1 MNAIK
6 TLAKLHNWNVPT
18 TCPIC
23 GSELELS
30 ENHCQL
36 KCVNDFCQSKTA
48 GRINKWTGILDV
60 KEFGLRTINLLI
72 DNGVVDSISSLYKMD
87 LNKIAKIEGMGK
99 RSAEKMKKELD
110 AHKTMTLAKFIAG
123 YNIEGVGEKVIEN
136 IISSKKFKN
145 FDDFFAYSNSPT
157 RFTCDGVGD
166 VISTKLAEGL
176 KALKSDMEKTLQFVT
191 IKNAAPKK
199 VVAGGSLCGK
209 SFCFTG
215 AASMPRKKLWELVE
229 KNGGVVHEGIKKDTD
244 YLVLADVN
252 STSGKAKAARKQGVT
267 LLSEADFVKM
277 CGV

>member
-18 TCPIC
+18 VCPIC
-23 GSELELS
+23 GGELELS

-72 DNGVVDSISSLYKMD
+72 DNGIVDSISSLYKMD

-110 AHKTMTLAKFIAG
+110 AHKEMTLAKFIAG

-136 IISSKKFKN
+136 IIKFYNFKTLSDFYVSTSSQ
-145 FDDFFAYSNSPT
+145 
-157 RFTCDGVGD
+157 RFVCDGVGS
-166 VISTKLAEGL
+166 VISTKLSEGL

-199 VVAGGSLCGK
+199 VVAGGSLGGK

-215 AASMPRKKLWELVE
+215 AASMPRKKL
-229 KNGGVVHEGIKKDTD
+229 
-244 YLVLADVN
+244 
-252 STSGKAKAARKQGVT
+252 
-267 LLSEADFVKM
+267 
-277 CGV
+277 

>member
-1 MNAIK
+1 MNAIQ

-18 TCPIC
+18 VCPIC
-23 GSELELS
+23 GGELELS

-48 GRINKWTGILDV
+48 GRINKWTGTLDV

-72 DNGVVDSISSLYKMD
+72 DNGVVDSISSLYTMD

-110 AHKTMTLAKFIAG
+110 AHKEITLAKFIAG

-136 IISSKKFKN
+136 IIKFYN
-145 FDDFFAYSNSPT
+145 FKTLNDFFGSTSSQ
-157 RFTCDGVGD
+157 RFVCDGVGD

-191 IKNAAPKK
+191 IKSAAPKK
-199 VVAGGSLCGK
+199 VVAGGGSLGGK

-215 AASMPRKKLWELVE
+215 AASRPRKELWELVE
-229 KNGGVVHEGIKKDTD
+229 KNGGVIHESMKKDTD
-244 YLVLADVN
+244 VLVLADVN
-252 STSGKAKAARKQGVT
+252 STSSKAVKARKQGTT
-267 LLSEADFVKM
+267 LMTEEDFVKL
-277 CGV
+277 CGK

>member
-1 MNAIK
+1 MNAIQ

-18 TCPIC
+18 VCPIC
-23 GSELELS
+23 GGELELS

-48 GRINKWTGILDV
+48 GRINKWTGTLDV

-72 DNGVVDSISSLYKMD
+72 DNGVVDSISSLYTMD

-110 AHKTMTLAKFIAG
+110 VHKEITLAKFIAG

-136 IISSKKFKN
+136 IIKFYN
-145 FDDFFAYSNSPT
+145 FKTLNDFFGSTSSQ
-157 RFTCDGVGD
+157 RFVCDGVGD

-191 IKNAAPKK
+191 IKSAAPKK
-199 VVAGGSLCGK
+199 VVAGGGSLGGK

-215 AASMPRKKLWELVE
+215 AASRPRKELWELVE
-229 KNGGVVHEGIKKDTD
+229 KNGGVIHESMKKDTD
-244 YLVLADVN
+244 VLVLADVN
-252 STSGKAKAARKQGVT
+252 STSSKAVKARKQGTT
-267 LLSEADFVKM
+267 LMTEEDFVKL
-277 CGV
+277 CGK